1 VLSHTEIISFFS
13 LDKIDTGLHPPPI
26 YIYIYIGSYH
36 HGGSKIGQVTDSHL
50 EKEEKLKKGRRKG
63 RKKEKKRKKSQK
75 RKKIL

>member
-13 LDKIDTGLHPPPI
+13 LDKIDTGLHPPL
-26 YIYIYIGSYH
+26 YIDIGSYH

-63 RKKEKKRKKSQK
+63 RKGRKKEKKRKKSQK

>member
-13 LDKIDTGLHPPPI
+13 LDKIDTGLHPAL
-26 YIYIYIGSYH
+26 YIDIGSYH